1 MTLRKVVTLKLSSVG
16 YNTKQGLKNIGRNK
30 MFSVA
35 SVATMTAC
43 IFIFGVFFSIIMNVN
58 AVRRDLE
65 ERVGITVLF
74 DEGTTDVRIE
84 EIGNEIKALDHV
96 TKITFTS
103 AEEAWQNYIDE
114 NFKDH
119 PELAEGFKDDNPLA
133 NSATYTVLVDKIENQ
148 DAVVSEIESMD
159 NVRQVNQSSGAA
171 RTLRSF
177 NKLFSYASVV
187 IIAILLVV
195 SVILISN
202 TINVG
207 ISVRKDEIAIMKL
220 IGATDSFVRA
230 PFVVEGFALGIIG
243 SVIPLVILYFSYS
256 GLLKHLLS
264 RFGILSSLGN
274 VFLNVNE
281 VFAYLLPV
289 SLVLGIGIGL
299 VGAFI
304 TVRRHLE
311 V

>member
-1 MTLRKVVTLKLSSVG
+1 MTLRKVVILKLSSVG

-30 MFSVA
+30 MFSIA
-35 SVATMTAC
+35 SIATMTAC

-65 ERVGITVLF
+65 QKVGITVLF
-74 DEGTTDVRIE
+74 DEGTTDAQMQ
-84 EIGNEIKALDHV
+84 EIGDQIKALDHV
-96 TKITFTS
+96 TSATFTS
-103 AEEAWQNYIDE
+103 ADEAWQNYIEE

-133 NSATYTVLVDKIENQ
+133 NSATWTVLVDKIENQ
-148 DAVVSEIESMD
+148 DQVVAQIQEMD
-159 NVRQVNQSSGAA
+159 KVRQVNQSSGAA
-171 RTLRSF
+171 KTLRSF
-177 NKLFSYASVV
+177 NKLFSYVSVV
-187 IIAILLVV
+187 IIALLLIV
-195 SVILISN
+195 STILISN
-202 TINVG
+202 TVNVG

-230 PFVVEGFALGIIG
+230 PFVVEGFALGVIG

-256 GLLKHLLS
+256 WLLQHLLS

-274 VFLNVNE
+274 VFLDVNQ
-281 VFAYLLPV
+281 VFTYLLPV
-289 SLVLGIGIGL
+289 GLVLGIGIGL
-299 VGAFI
+299 IGAFI
-304 TVRRHLE
+304 TVRKHLE

>member
-1 MTLRKVVTLKLSSVG
+1 MKLSSVG

-30 MFSVA
+30 MFSIA
-35 SVATMTAC
+35 SIATMTAC

-65 ERVGITVLF
+65 QKVGITVLF
-74 DEGTTDVRIE
+74 DEGTTDAQMQ
-84 EIGNEIKALDHV
+84 EIGDQIKALDHV
-96 TKITFTS
+96 TSATFTS
-103 AEEAWQNYIDE
+103 ADEAWQNYIEE

-133 NSATYTVLVDKIENQ
+133 NSATWTVLVDKIENQ
-148 DAVVSEIESMD
+148 DQVVAQIQEMD
-159 NVRQVNQSSGAA
+159 KVRQVNQSSGAA
-171 RTLRSF
+171 KTLRSF
-177 NKLFSYASVV
+177 NKLFSYVSVV
-187 IIAILLVV
+187 IIAILLIV
-195 SVILISN
+195 STILISN
-202 TINVG
+202 TVNVG

-230 PFVVEGFALGIIG
+230 PFVVEGFALGVIG

-256 GLLKHLLS
+256 WLLQHLLS

-274 VFLNVNE
+274 VFLDVNQ
-281 VFAYLLPV
+281 VFTYLLPV
-289 SLVLGIGIGL
+289 GLVLGIGIGL
-299 VGAFI
+299 IGAFI
-304 TVRRHLE
+304 TVRKHLE

>member
-1 MTLRKVVTLKLSSVG
+1 MTLRKVVILKLSSVG

-30 MFSVA
+30 MFSIA
-35 SVATMTAC
+35 SIATMTAC

-65 ERVGITVLF
+65 QKVGITVLF
-74 DEGTTDVRIE
+74 DEGTTDAQMQ
-84 EIGNEIKALDHV
+84 EIGDQIKALDHV
-96 TKITFTS
+96 TSATFTS
-103 AEEAWQNYIDE
+103 ADEAWQNYIEE

-133 NSATYTVLVDKIENQ
+133 NSATWTVLVDKIENQ
-148 DAVVSEIESMD
+148 DQVVAQIQEMD
-159 NVRQVNQSSGAA
+159 KVRQVNQSSGAA
-171 RTLRSF
+171 KTLRSF
-177 NKLFSYASVV
+177 NKLFSYVSVV
-187 IIAILLVV
+187 IIAILLIV
-195 SVILISN
+195 STILISN
-202 TINVG
+202 TVNVG

-230 PFVVEGFALGIIG
+230 PFVVEGFALGVIG

-256 GLLKHLLS
+256 WLLQHLLS

-274 VFLNVNE
+274 VFLDVNQ
-281 VFAYLLPV
+281 VFTYLLPV
-289 SLVLGIGIGL
+289 GLVLGIGIGL
-299 VGAFI
+299 IGAFI
-304 TVRRHLE
+304 TVRKHLE